1 MLRKLIKS
9 LLKQTA
15 YPEPT
20 SQVRLIETHVSFIF
34 LTDRFVYKVKKP
46 VDYGFL
52 NFTTVD
58 RRRFYCEEEVR
69 LNSRLCPELYLGVVE
84 LRESAEGAGFTG
96 QGKVIDY
103 AVKMKRLPEQRML
116 SHLLERNEV
125 SAGEMAQLGAFIG
138 KFHDNAQR
146 GERIASFGSI
156 PSIRRNWEENF
167 SQAAPFQ
174 EETLRAQDLSLL
186 RRWVERFLAAN
197 ETLLAERVAGGFI
210 RECDGDLHVGNIC
223 LGDSICIFDC
233 IEFNERFRYIDTAS
247 DIAFLLMDL
256 EYAGRRDL
264 APPFLQ
270 GYRQQTGDR
279 VPPELLGFYMGYRAF
294 VRGKVKSFLLK
305 EPGLPPAQLS
315 EAKSEAARYFRLA
328 RGCALRE
335 RLRPALIITCG
346 LMGSGK
352 SAVALEIGF
361 QLGVR
366 VERSDLVRKSLPSP
380 AAGPPARDA
389 ASGELYDGG
398 SYAPC
403 YNEATYR
410 ALLQRARQE
419 LQAGRGVIIDATFR
433 RRSDRE
439 RFRALAQE
447 LSLPFFIIETRCP
460 ERLIRERLEKRRL
473 DPDEPSEATWQLFP
487 SQKAEFE
494 APAEGESIAVDG
506 SLPLPRAVD
515 QALKGLGILT

>member
-1 MLRKLIKS
+1 MVRKLIKS

-34 LTDRFVYKVKKP
+34 LTDQFVYKVKKP

-52 NFTTVD
+52 NFTTLD

-69 LNSRLCPELYLGVVE
+69 LNGRLSPELYLGVVE

-116 SHLLERNEV
+116 SHLLERGEV
-125 SAGEMAQLGAFIG
+125 NPEQMAQLGRYIG
-138 KFHDNAQR
+138 KFHNNALR
-146 GERIASFGSI
+146 GEKIDNFGSI
-156 PSIRRNWEENF
+156 SSIRGNWEENF

-174 EETLRAQDLSLL
+174 EETLPAQDLSLL
-186 RRWVERFLAAN
+186 RRWVERFLSAN
-197 ETLLAERVAGGFI
+197 EKLLAKRVAGGFI

-233 IEFNERFRYIDTAS
+233 IEFNERFRCIDTAS

-264 APPFLQ
+264 CAPFLEAYQ
-270 GYRQQTGDR
+270 RETGDR
-279 VPPELLGFYMGYRAF
+279 VPPELLNFYMGYRAF
-294 VRGKVKSFLLK
+294 VRGKVQSFLLK
-305 EPGLPPAQLS
+305 EPGFPPAQLPR
-315 EAKSEAARYFRLA
+315 AKSEASRYFRLS
-328 RGCALRE
+328 RGFALRE
-335 RLRPALIITCG
+335 RLQPALIITCG

-352 SAVALEIGF
+352 SAVSRELGF
-361 QLGVR
+361 ELGVR
-366 VERSDLVRKSLPSP
+366 VERSDLVRKSLPSDH
-380 AAGPPARDA
+380 AEASAQDYDAGIYT
-389 ASGELYDGG
+389 AS
-398 SYAPC
+398 

-410 ALLQRARQE
+410 ALLQRAREE
-419 LQAGRGVIIDATFR
+419 LQSGRGVIIDATFR

-439 RFRALAQE
+439 EFRSLARA
-447 LSLPFFIIETRCP
+447 LSLPFFIIETRCTD
-460 ERLIRERLEKRRL
+460 RLIRERLEQRRL
-473 DPDEPSEATWQLFP
+473 DPDEPSDATWPLFP
-487 SQKAEFE
+487 RQKGEFE
-494 APAEGESIAVDG
+494 VPEKGESIPIDT
-506 SLPLPRAVD
+506 SLPLACAVD
-515 QALKGLGILT
+515 QALKGLGILS